1 MKRARSGVFVV
12 ALIAVLVS
20 ACGSAAPETSTSE
33 LFGEY
38 VKSTDV
44 RNDVFTGSETSEDRL
59 ANIAAH
65 YNPEQLKNA
74 LFSSHPCDP
83 GSACAPTGAAG
94 RAVRDFAGA
103 DGKVFERRILAKR
116 ENGSLELI
124 TLYVARKPD
133 GAAALV
139 DSNGESYTGGLE
151 DFRENNDLLGPDDVI
166 LTPRDITSV
175 SGEGKLVTVYGHTA
189 ANWVPW
195 LAGGAAVALLLGT
208 GLVLLRRPEPRHWD
222 FEDH

>member
-1 MKRARSGVFVV
+1 VFVV

-20 ACGSAAPETSTSE
+20 ACGSAAPETSASE

-44 RNDVFTGSETSEDRL
+44 RNDVFTGSGTSEDRL

-65 YNPEQLKNA
+65 YDPEQLKNA
-74 LFSSHPCDP
+74 LFSSRPCDP
-83 GSACAPTGAAG
+83 GSDCAATGAAG

-133 GAAALV
+133 GTAALV
-139 DSNGESYTGGLE
+139 DPNGESYTGGLD

-189 ANWVPW
+189 ASRLPW
-195 LAGGAAVALLLGT
+195 FAGGAAVVLLFGT
-208 GLVLLRRPEPRHWD
+208 GLVLLRRPEPRRWD
-222 FEDH
+222 LGDD